1 MASALMS
8 AAVTRAAPGGVE
20 GEAAGVGEAVQ
31 HGVSGGE
38 ACHGPAVVLLVE
50 EETGLLAVLEIDV
63 IVDAVLADLGLG
75 GGGVRLT
82 RQLEPALVLLE
93 ALLGAQSLVVP
104 LVDAVDGLAVG
115 PQHLG
120 EEGEEEGLE
129 LLHPHAE
136 GLGDEDVVEAVHGQ
150 ARELVGLT
158 KDDPAGR
165 EVGRLKDGLAVGP
178 RILHP
183 TPPEAGVEGIVG
195 VAGDETDAD
204 LALEGDEAGAEV
216 GTLGAHHVGEGAV
229 LRLALGEGEDVV
241 FVHPRVSAHKAGLG
255 FFIYFING
263 VGAV

>member
-1 MASALMS
+1 M
-8 AAVTRAAPGGVE
+8 
-20 GEAAGVGEAVQ
+20 
-31 HGVSGGE
+31 SGGE

-63 IVDAVLADLGLG
+63 VVDAVLADLGLG

-82 RQLEPALVLLE
+82 RQLEPALVLPE

-136 GLGDEDVVEAVHGQ
+136 SLGDEDVVEAVHGQ

-165 EVGRLKDGLAVGP
+165 EVVRLKDGLTVGP

-195 VAGDETDAD
+195 VAGDETNAD

-241 FVHPRVSAHKAGLG
+241 LVHPRVSAHKAGLG